1 MKSVMRSNIMQSVI
15 VFAVLTVTTGVYA
28 ANYHGNNYPND
39 LVINAGNPQPWA
51 SGDWV
56 FFGSANLVNGV
67 GVWDGTVIVES
78 TGVVTSDRIWIGR
91 ASTQTSGRMI
101 IDGGTWTA
109 SSVLHL
115 GIRGPDGLGLD
126 EVSFVEIK
134 NGGMMSLDGIEMAEH
149 NGVLAKLIVDGA
161 TLINI
166 GAGHLGAGTGNAEVT
181 IRNGGTGNSGFTAME
196 AGTGHSNLS
205 VDGVGSQWEGHS
217 FYMGSDTRT
226 ASLNITGGATVLAD
240 EFHCAQGTALCEVT
254 ISGAG
259 SSLAPGFD
267 VFIGEVGP
275 ARVTI
280 EEGGI
285 FSVGNQGA
293 GLDVSNTG
301 TLIFR
306 VGNGSKIACTG
317 NAVIDDGATIVVNL
331 DSGFSPT
338 FGVPYDLVT
347 AGGTLTVNTGAL
359 VLDQSLLPAGITASL
374 SAGSALQVTFAGPP
388 GGNYDGNNDPNDLVI
403 NGGNPQPWASADNV
417 FFGSVNKVD
426 GAGVWDGTVIVES
439 TGVVTSDRIWVG
451 SGSPQTS
458 GRVIVDGGTW
468 TSSSVLHLGIQGPDG
483 SGPDEVSLV
492 EIKNGG
498 TLNINGLE
506 VAENGDARLI
516 VDNATLSNVGAGW
529 IGLAGAGDA
538 EVTIRNGGTG
548 DSGFTSLGGA
558 GGTGHSTLNVEGA
571 GSLWTGHSIYMG
583 GSTRTASLNI
593 TAGGS
598 VLAEHFYCAQ
608 GNAAC
613 DVTISGAGSSLDAT
627 HDVFIGQVGPAV
639 VTLDEGGIFTVGNL
653 GAGLD
658 VSNTGTLVFGIGNG
672 SKIACTTSAVIDN
685 GATIVVKLDNG
696 FTPTLGVPHD
706 LITASAGLSADINN
720 LVLDISAIGAGY
732 TAELSKTASALQV
745 TLTGPPTGTI
755 FFLE

>member
-1 MKSVMRSNIMQSVI
+1 MRKTFMQ
-15 VFAVLTVTTGVYA
+15 TVVAYVALASAIGVDA
-28 ANYHGNNYPND
+28 ANYYGNNYPND
-39 LVINAGNPQPWA
+39 LVINAGNPQPFA

-56 FFGSANLVNGV
+56 FFGSANLVDGV

-78 TGVVTSDRIWIGR
+78 TGIVTSDRIWIGSGS
-91 ASTQTSGRMI
+91 AQTSGRLI

-115 GIRGPDGLGLD
+115 GIRGPDGLGPD
-126 EVSFVEIK
+126 EVSVVEIK
-134 NGGMMSLDGIEMAEH
+134 NGGMLSLDGIEMAEN
-149 NGVLAKLIVDGA
+149 NGVLAELIVDGA
-161 TLINI
+161 TLSNI
-166 GAGHLGAGTGNAEVT
+166 GAGHLGTGTGNAEVT

-196 AGTGHSNLS
+196 AGSGHSNLS

-217 FYMGSDTRT
+217 FYMGSNTRS

-240 EFHCAQGTALCEVT
+240 HFYCARGTALCEVT
-254 ISGAG
+254 ISGTG

-267 VFIGEVGP
+267 VVIGEVGP

-285 FSVGNQGA
+285 FSIGNLGT

-317 NAVIDDGATIVVNL
+317 NAIIDDGATIVVNL
-331 DSGFSPT
+331 DSGFTPT

-359 VLDQSLLPAGITASL
+359 VLDQSHLPTGITASL
-374 SAGSALQVTFAGPP
+374 SAGSALAVTFAGPP
-388 GGNYDGNNDPNDLVI
+388 GGTYDGNNYPNDLVI
-403 NGGNPQPWASADNV
+403 NAGNPQPWASADKV
-417 FFGSVNKVD
+417 FFGSANMVD
-426 GAGVWDGTVIVES
+426 GAGAWDGTVIVES

-451 SGSPQTS
+451 SGSAQTS
-458 GRVIVDGGTW
+458 GRLIVDGGTW

-483 SGPDEVSLV
+483 SNADEVSLV

-498 TLNINGLE
+498 TLSINGLE
-506 VAENGDARLI
+506 MADQGDGRLI

-538 EVTIRNGGTG
+538 EVTIRNGGAG

-571 GSLWTGHSIYMG
+571 GSLWTGHTIYMG

-593 TAGGS
+593 TGGGS
-598 VLAEHFYCAQ
+598 VLAENFYCAQ
-608 GNAAC
+608 GAALC
-613 DVTISGAGSSLDAT
+613 EVTIRGAGSSLDAT
-627 HDVFIGQVGPAV
+627 HTVEIGQAGPAV
-639 VTLDEGGIFTVGNL
+639 VTLDEGGVFTVGNL

-658 VSNTGTLVFGIGNG
+658 VSSTGTLVFGIGNG
-672 SKIACTTSAVIDN
+672 SKITCTTSAVIDN
-685 GATIVVKLDNG
+685 GATIVVKLDSG
-696 FTPTLGVPHD
+696 FTPTMGVPHD
-706 LITASAGLSADINN
+706 LVTASAGLSADITN
-720 LVLDISAIGAGY
+720 LVLDIGAIGAGY
-732 TAELSKTASALQV
+732 TAELSKTAAALQI
-745 TLTGPPTGTI
+745 TLTGPPIGTM